1 MKITGEKLLAAVIL
15 LLYIEWWIGT
25 ITYIANKNNVM
36 GLAWLALA
44 GMLVM
49 GGLAAG
55 LKKVN
60 CIAVILIEIFSVIIW
75 DCLLYGC
82 GYVALFYF
90 ALTALVIAVILTFL
104 YIGVF
109 SREAD
114 IRDFFN
120 RKLYF
125 ASGVDELDR
134 ELENNCFDLVLSAR
148 ESKKFSVPQICDLLT
163 AIKDKQ
169 QADAPADLRYYLW
182 YDALANALRFGFIN
196 AAHDKLPFGCKLQ
209 IVDSEAEIVQNFLA
223 SSAGT
228 PLDLANFTDDIKDD
242 EEREFVLK
250 VYQEIIHKD

>member
-1 MKITGEKLLAAVIL
+1 MDCGKMKTEKWLQ
-15 LLYIEWWIGT
+15 
-25 ITYIANKNNVM
+25 KN
-36 GLAWLALA
+36 L
-44 GMLVM
+44 
-49 GGLAAG
+49 
-55 LKKVN
+55 
-60 CIAVILIEIFSVIIW
+60 S
-75 DCLLYGC
+75 
-82 GYVALFYF
+82 
-90 ALTALVIAVILTFL
+90 
-104 YIGVF
+104 
-109 SREAD
+109 
-114 IRDFFN
+114 

-148 ESKKFSVPQICDLLT
+148 GSKKFSVPQICDLLT

-223 SSAGT
+223 SSAGN
-228 PLDLANFTDDIKDD
+228 PLDMANLTDDINDD